1 MIKILQNNCVCSECD
16 VNFDHPSEITKHLK
30 ERHYDE
36 YFQTYGSVLH
46 YCQAALRALIRVM
59 WDIELEDLA
68 KSIGLESP
76 KALFSFQNG
85 AKFRQSFDLIRQ
97 ARSAN
102 IREMLY
108 PYIQH
113 CLAEHLE
120 IDTEGF
126 LTWKTEHSKSDNFDL
141 IFEIEKYFGTSLQLI
156 LSSLRANNEEVL
168 QSSKTVFSSIFHV
181 MNNQNY
187 SMMDIQTE
195 YQDRLMKKK
204 VPGLSEYLST
214 RKCNNKTGK
223 PYSAEPLD
231 ERHEEFNR
239 RGLNLQNVRSLDDFT
254 QNFKICDVYLDMKEA
269 CLKENGLSDGKV
281 ESCKALK

>member
-46 YCQAALRALIRVM
+46 YCQAALRALISVM

-181 MNNQNY
+181 MNNRNY

-231 ERHEEFNR
+231 ERHEEFNK